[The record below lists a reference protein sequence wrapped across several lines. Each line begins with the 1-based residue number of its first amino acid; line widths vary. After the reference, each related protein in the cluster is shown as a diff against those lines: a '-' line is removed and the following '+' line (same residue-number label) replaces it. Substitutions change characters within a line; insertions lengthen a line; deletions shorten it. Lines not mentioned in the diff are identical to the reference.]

1 MDINSKR
8 LLINDA
14 LDSFSDDIAMDIAD
28 KIEADVTVNKIK
40 KDDMEKLITSS
51 GTIYCTGRVKIKN
64 NALLKF
70 LFSRLSDD
78 ELIQLKF
85 DNKNFMESIQKFD
98 I

>member
-1 MDINSKR
+1 MDLNSKR

-14 LDSFSDDIAMDIAD
+14 IDSFSDDIAMIIAD
-28 KIEADVTVNKIK
+28 TIEADVTVNKIK
-40 KDDMEKLITSS
+40 KDNMEKLVTTG

-78 ELIQLKF
+78 ELIQLKL
-85 DNKNFMESIQKFD
+85 DHNNFIESIQKFD